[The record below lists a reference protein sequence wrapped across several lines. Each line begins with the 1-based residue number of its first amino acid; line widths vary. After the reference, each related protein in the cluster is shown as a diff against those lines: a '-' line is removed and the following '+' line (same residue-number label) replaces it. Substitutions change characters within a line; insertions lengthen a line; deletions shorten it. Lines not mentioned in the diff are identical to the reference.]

1 MYSLHNRESPLV
13 KMQLRSCHSSAQ
25 NIPALYH
32 LTLSKTVFFCIS
44 CHSPPCPCLSIFAH
58 TRHASSSGS
67 LLRRPPQLLFFL
79 SPTPLLEHSY
89 LQGSFP
95 HHLHFIHL
103 HWASYIKLLTT
114 PKPPFPCPWLTFP
127 QSPHHQ
133 LIFNVTLFVCLTFLT
148 SKARSM
154 TVWIQICYLSP
165 PSRRVPGM
173 QQTLRKHLLNE

>member
-1 MYSLHNRESPLV
+1 MYSLHNHESLLV
-13 KMQLRSCHSSAQ
+13 KMQLRFCHSSAQ
-25 NIPALYH
+25 NIPALHH

-44 CHSPPCPCLSIFAH
+44 CHSPPRSCLIILVH

-67 LLRRPPQLLFFL
+67 LLRRPPQLLFLL

-95 HHLHFIHL
+95 RHLHFIHF

-114 PKPPFPCPWLTFP
+114 PNPPFPCPWLTFP

-133 LIFNVTLFVCLTFLT
+133 LIFYFTVFVCLTFLT
-148 SKARSM
+148 SNARSIK
-154 TVWIQICYLSP
+154 VWLQICCLSL
-165 PSRRVPGM
+165 SCRRVPDM
-173 QQTLRKHLLNE
+173 Q